1 MAAWYH
7 SDRKVKELL
16 INTLALV
23 VVLISWYYVIAAGK
37 VLSERYLKTIDLS
50 KYQDQQQRP
59 NSGFWVEQN

>member
-50 KYQDQQQRP
+50 KYQDQQQRH
-59 NSGFWVEQN
+59 NGGFWVEQD